1 MSDIERIHALRDA
14 GHITPEEAE
23 RLIGVLNE
31 LDEVPEG
38 GSSEAMAD
46 APSAAPAP
54 ADVPAPAEPPRPP
67 AAPAVDDVD
76 GVGSVGNVGAAVA
89 ASVRSAA
96 REAAAA
102 VREAAGAARQASSQA
117 RESAGHARA
126 STGAAGAAAGA
137 PIELAP
143 AGTRWCAIELTAAD
157 LSVVADDIAEPVV
170 QGDDEQKLIVTPTD
184 DGIRVTSERGWS
196 VDRWMGRSTSLDV
209 HVRLP
214 RDWGIALDLKA
225 GDADVEGVPY
235 VRGRMLA
242 GDLSVRNAASVD
254 LSKAAG
260 DLTVSFRPT
269 QGRHRISAKA
279 GDVDV
284 HLLPGSDATI
294 EASVSMGDLHAPG
307 FEVDD
312 RMVGAQARGRV
323 GAGQA
328 RVEVRLTAGDLN
340 VRSDTKE
347 G

>member
-23 RLIGVLNE
+23 RLIGVLTE
-31 LDEVPEG
+31 LDETPEG
-38 GSSEAMAD
+38 GSSEAMAGTAAAAD
-46 APSAAPAP
+46 APAP
-54 ADVPAPAEPPRPP
+54 TEPVHPPEAPGTGDVR
-67 AAPAVDDVD
+67 DD
-76 GVGSVGNVGAAVA
+76 VGAAVA
-89 ASVRSAA
+89 ASVRAAA
-96 REAAAA
+96 REAAAS
-102 VREAAGAARQASSQA
+102 VREAVGAARRVSGQASATAGQARAAGAA
-117 RESAGHARA
+117 GD
-126 STGAAGAAAGA
+126 TT

-170 QGDDEQKLIVTPTD
+170 QGDDEQKLIVTATD

-196 VDRWMGRSTSLDV
+196 VDRWMGRSTSLGV

-214 RDWGIALDLKA
+214 RTWGVALDLKA
-225 GDADVEGVPY
+225 GDADVDGVPY

-242 GDLSVRNAASVD
+242 GDLSVRNAAAVD
-254 LSKAAG
+254 VSKAAG
-260 DLTVSFRPT
+260 DLAVSFRPT
-269 QGRHRISAKA
+269 EGRHRISAKA

-284 HLLPGSDATI
+284 HLLPGSDATV

-312 RMVGAQARGRV
+312 RMVGAQARGRI
-323 GAGQA
+323 GAGNA
-328 RVEVRLTAGDLN
+328 RVEVRLTAGDLSL
-340 VRSDTKE
+340 RSDAKE

>member
-23 RLIGVLNE
+23 RLIGVLTE
-31 LDEVPEG
+31 LDETPER

-46 APSAAPAP
+46 AAAAADAP
-54 ADVPAPAEPPRPP
+54 PPTEPIHPPEAPDVGDV
-67 AAPAVDDVD
+67 VD
-76 GVGSVGNVGAAVA
+76 VG
-89 ASVRSAA
+89 ASVRAAA
-96 REAAAA
+96 REAAAS
-102 VREAAGAARQASSQA
+102 VREAVGAARRVSSQA
-117 RESAGHARA
+117 SATAGQARATGSAGD
-126 STGAAGAAAGA
+126 TT

-143 AGTRWCAIELTAAD
+143 AGTRWCTIELTAAD

-184 DGIRVTSERGWS
+184 DGIRVSSERGWS
-196 VDRWMGRSTSLDV
+196 VGHWMGRSTSLDV
-209 HVRLP
+209 HVRVP
-214 RDWGIALDLKA
+214 RAWGVALDLKA
-225 GDADVEGVPY
+225 GDADVVDVPY

-242 GDLSVRNAASVD
+242 GDLSVREAKSVD

-260 DLTVSFRPT
+260 DLSVSFRPT
-269 QGRHRISAKA
+269 AGRHRITAKA

-284 HLLPGSDATI
+284 LFLPGSDATV

-323 GAGQA
+323 GAGSA
-328 RVEVRLTAGDLN
+328 RVEVRLTAGDLS
-340 VRSDTKE
+340 VRSDAKE

>member
-14 GHITPEEAE
+14 GHITTEEAE
-23 RLIGVLNE
+23 RLIGVLTE
-31 LDEVPEG
+31 LDETPEG
-38 GSSEAMAD
+38 GSSESMA
-46 APSAAPAP
+46 
-54 ADVPAPAEPPRPP
+54 
-67 AAPAVDDVD
+67 
-76 GVGSVGNVGAAVA
+76 GAAVA
-89 ASVRSAA
+89 ESVRSAA

-126 STGAAGAAAGA
+126 STAAAGA

-157 LSVVADDIAEPVV
+157 LSVVADDITEPVV

-209 HVRLP
+209 HVRVP
-214 RDWGIALDLKA
+214 RDWGVALDLKA
-225 GDADVEGVPY
+225 GDADVVDVPY

-242 GDLSVRNAASVD
+242 GDLSVREAKSVD

-260 DLTVSFRPT
+260 DLSVSFRPT
-269 QGRHRISAKA
+269 AGRHRITAKA

-284 HLLPGSDATI
+284 LFLSGSDATI
-294 EASVSMGDLHAPG
+294 DASVSMGDLHAPG

-312 RMVGAQARGRV
+312 RMVGAQARGRI
-323 GAGQA
+323 GAGSA
-328 RVEVRLTAGDLN
+328 RVEVRLTAGDLS
-340 VRSDTKE
+340 VRSDAKE

>member
-38 GSSEAMAD
+38 AASEPAAAAAAGAD
-46 APSAAPAP
+46 AS
-54 ADVPAPAEPPRPP
+54 AEPAQPSGRDVRD
-67 AAPAVDDVD
+67 VDDVD
-76 GVGSVGNVGAAVA
+76 HVA
-89 ASVRSAA
+89 ASVRAAA
-96 REAAAA
+96 REAAAS
-102 VREAAGAARQASSQA
+102 VREAVGAARRVSGQASATAGQA
-117 RESAGHARA
+117 RAAGSAGD
-126 STGAAGAAAGA
+126 TT
-137 PIELAP
+137 PIDLAP

-170 QGDDEQKLIVTPTD
+170 QGDDEQKLIVTATD

-214 RDWGIALDLKA
+214 RAWGVALDLKA

-242 GDLSVRNAASVD
+242 GDLSVRNAAAVD
-254 LSKAAG
+254 VSKAAG
-260 DLTVSFRPT
+260 DLAVSFRPT
-269 QGRHRISAKA
+269 EGRHRISAKA

-284 HLLPGSDATI
+284 HLLPGSDAAI

-312 RMVGAQARGRV
+312 RMVGAQARGRI
-323 GAGQA
+323 GAGNA
-328 RVEVRLTAGDLN
+328 RVEVRLTAGDLS
-340 VRSDTKE
+340 VRSDAKE